1 MSTPSEPQT
10 KSSIQ
15 LLNLIN
21 DWLLESCGHTN
32 PCRYHSFWLVDVEY
46 FMGRPCTA
54 AFRLCGQDIE
64 THFQMGWYCVIFD
77 DKIKIRQGLTCGG
90 QTIHASDPLLFEKLA
105 AHLDIWER
113 YYGSPK

>member
-1 MSTPSEPQT
+1 
-10 KSSIQ
+10 
-15 LLNLIN
+15 
-21 DWLLESCGHTN
+21 
-32 PCRYHSFWLVDVEY
+32 
-46 FMGRPCTA
+46 
-54 AFRLCGQDIE
+54 
-64 THFQMGWYCVIFD
+64 MGWYCVIFD